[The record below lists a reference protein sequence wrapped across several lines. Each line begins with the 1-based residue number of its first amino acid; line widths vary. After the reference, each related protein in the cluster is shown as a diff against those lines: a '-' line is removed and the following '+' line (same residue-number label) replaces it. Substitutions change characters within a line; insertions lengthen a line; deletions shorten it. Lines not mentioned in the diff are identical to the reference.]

1 MRYKYFYKS
10 PEGFSDIILTSD
22 GQFLTGLYFEASRD
36 AKKHSLEYEEKDL
49 PVFSETIRWLDIYFA
64 GKEPGF
70 TPEYKLENLTE
81 FRKEISE
88 IMLSIPYGET
98 ITYGDIA
105 NTIAKR
111 RGINKMS
118 AQAVGGAVGW
128 NPICLII
135 PCHRVIGNN
144 GSITGYGGGIS
155 NKIALLDLEGHD
167 LSKFI

>member
-36 AKKHSLEYEEKDL
+36 AKKHSLEYEKKDL